1 MANSFPTLKQVADTY
16 KNLAKLNIQRAPTRA
31 IKTGKLRDSIKVDV
45 LKTNRSRKANI
56 GNFLLNLTS
65 VYYGVFVNFGTRK
78 MRSRPFATNA
88 AESDLLKSMI
98 DEYMRGTIE
107 VDVMA
112 PIQKDFGKALG
123 KSFTVKK

>member
-31 IKTGKLRDSIKVDV
+31 IKTGKLRDSISVTTEKS
-45 LKTNRSRKANI
+45 TRSRKSSI
-56 GNFLLNLTS
+56 GSFLMNLTS

-98 DEYMRGTIE
+98 DDYMRGTIDVE
-107 VDVMA
+107 VMV
-112 PIQKDFGKALG
+112 PIQQQMKKALG
-123 KSFTVKK
+123 KSFSVKK